1 MTRVGVSG
9 AAGRMGKLIAETVAY
24 ASGHDL
30 VALYDPHAPA
40 DTTIGDVAV
49 STTPEVMLDAEVIVE
64 FTNPDVVLDN
74 LRTWHTMGRHAVVGT
89 SGFNEA
95 RIGEVEGFWT
105 GGAGNCLIVSNFSIG
120 AVVMMRVSEIAAPH
134 FDAAEV
140 IEMHHDRK
148 ADAPSGTAI
157 ATARRIAAAGGPQK
171 REVVSKELIPGARGA
186 AVDEV
191 PIHAVR
197 LPGLVAHQA
206 VMFGGMGETLTI
218 RHDTTDR
225 QAFLPGIIL
234 AIGKVASLPMP
245 VTVGLEPLLGL

>member
-1 MTRVGVSG
+1 MTRVAVSG
-9 AAGRMGKLIAETVAY
+9 GAGRMGRLVAETVAY
-24 ASGHDL
+24 ATGHDL
-30 VALYDPHAPA
+30 VALYDPNAPA
-40 DTTIGDVAV
+40 DSKVGDVTV
-49 STTPEVMLDAEVIVE
+49 SATPEVMLDADVIVE

-89 SGFNEA
+89 SGFNED
-95 RIGEVEGFWT
+95 RIAEVESFWT
-105 GGAGNCLIVSNFSIG
+105 AGAGNCLIVPNFSIG
-120 AVVMMRVSEIAAPH
+120 AVVMMRLSEIAAPH

-171 REVVSKELIPGARGA
+171 REVISKELIPGARGA
-186 AVDEV
+186 GVDEV

-225 QAFLPGIIL
+225 QAFLPGVVL
-234 AIGKVASLPMP
+234 AVGKVDSLPMP